1 MSKESKGKP
10 GPGAY
15 HADKSKDKAVLERI
29 KFMGTYKSGNDK
41 VSILEAESFAKK
53 HIPGPQHKYKINHEF
68 IRTKTPFY
76 VNFKKNEGRKSMDP
90 IKKDKHPGPS
100 TYKTDKGFKVN
111 SQFIPL
117 TKNVGL
123 SGMGHTDGARE
134 NIKHSEKVKVKS
146 NRFFDQIVRNAS
158 KKESG
163 PGVGMYKNP
172 ELAMD
177 RRSAMPM
184 CMLRKRT

>member
-1 MSKESKGKP
+1 M
-10 GPGAY
+10 
-15 HADKSKDKAVLERI
+15 
-29 KFMGTYKSGNDK
+29 
-41 VSILEAESFAKK
+41 SILEAESFAKK
-53 HIPGPQHKYKINHEF
+53 NIPGPQHKYKVNHEF

-76 VNFKKNEGRKSMDP
+76 VNFKKSEGRKSMDP
-90 IKKDKHPGPS
+90 IKKDKNPGPS
-100 TYKTDKGFKVN
+100 TYRTDKGFKLN
-111 SQFIPL
+111 SQYIPL
-117 TKNVGL
+117 TKNVSL
-123 SGMGHTDGARE
+123 SGMGVTEGARD

-146 NRFFDQIVRNAS
+146 NRFFDQIVRNAA

-184 CMLRKRT
+184 SMLRKRT

>member
-1 MSKESKGKP
+1 
-10 GPGAY
+10 
-15 HADKSKDKAVLERI
+15 
-29 KFMGTYKSGNDK
+29 
-41 VSILEAESFAKK
+41 
-53 HIPGPQHKYKINHEF
+53 
-68 IRTKTPFY
+68 
-76 VNFKKNEGRKSMDP
+76 MDR
-90 IKKDKHPGPS
+90 IKKDKNPGPS
-100 TYKTDKGFKVN
+100 TYKTDRGFKVN

-123 SGMGHTDGARE
+123 SGMGHNDGARE

-163 PGVGMYKNP
+163 PGVGSYKNP